1 MEPISDISATVLHPL
16 HIASHNHGYL
26 ASEAWKV
33 HSLSMIAEDNLGMYK
48 EGRQALVI
56 GNYKSSLFGQTLRN

>member
-16 HIASHNHGYL
+16 HITTHNYGYMV
-26 ASEAWKV
+26 SEAWKV

-48 EGRQALVI
+48 AGRQA
-56 GNYKSSLFGQTLRN
+56 GSGYW